1 MSELSKYIS
10 NLKGEILQWRI
21 EERHSPG
28 TVQVLDAGEWYVAD
42 LKALTARVEELEQ
55 ENAKLLD
62 EVTAR
67 RFTDERTDKLLDE
80 LEAENERF
88 FRWAYALLV
97 ELAVVELERMNSE
110 RTAENNWPAGQE
122 WDDINGSSRSIFLR
136 MAREKAGIDN
146 DEFLAVVRSGR
157 FDVDDLYERKA
168 LDSKAEI
175 INKAE

>member
-1 MSELSKYIS
+1 MINECPSKEGDLVHIGS
-10 NLKGEILQWRI
+10 KGKWGITQNN
-21 EERHSPG
+21 HA
-28 TVQVLDAGEWYVAD
+28 T
-42 LKALTARVEELEQ
+42 LTARIAELEQ

-80 LEAENERF
+80 LEAKNKRF

-168 LDSKAEI
+168 LDNKAEI
-175 INKAE
+175 TNKAE

>member
-1 MSELSKYIS
+1 MDAEQI
-10 NLKGEILQWRI
+10 NNRIHEWRGKSWHEV
-21 EERHSPG
+21 EEMLNEHA
-28 TVQVLDAGEWYVAD
+28 T
-42 LKALTARVEELEQ
+42 LTARVAELEQ

-62 EVTAR
+62 EVEAR

-80 LEAENERF
+80 LEAENKRF

-168 LDSKAEI
+168 LD
-175 INKAE
+175 NKAEALQHKL